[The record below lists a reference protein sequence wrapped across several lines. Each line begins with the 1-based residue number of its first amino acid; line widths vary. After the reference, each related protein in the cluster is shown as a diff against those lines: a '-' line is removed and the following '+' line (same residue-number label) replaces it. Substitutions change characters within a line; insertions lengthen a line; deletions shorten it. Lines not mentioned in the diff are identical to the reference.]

1 MAEIAQTPEGRVA
14 TPPKARAAPP
24 REAWNADARF
34 YLSMAVVASVIVFL
48 GFAPSFYLKS
58 VIHAPTPPLTFL
70 TVTHGLVFTAWMLL
84 FVTQSALIAAGKP
97 APHRQLGIAGAILF
111 GVMISLGTSTAI
123 TAGRLG
129 HAPPASPPPL
139 AFMALPLMGL
149 SAAAVLVAAALWN
162 RRRPDWHKRL
172 MVSALFVLTGPG
184 TGRIAIPLGLAA
196 QGTLLA
202 FAIADVLLLIAVVYD
217 YLAHKRVHPAYIA
230 AAAVFGVFEVGV
242 SWAYDSPAWMS
253 FAKTLTGAV

>member
-14 TPPKARAAPP
+14 APPKARPAPP

-34 YLSMAVVASVIVFL
+34 YLSMGLVASLIVFL

-84 FVTQSALIAAGKP
+84 FITQSALIVAGKP

-129 HAPPASPPPL
+129 HAPPGAPTPL
-139 AFMALPLMGL
+139 AFMSLPLMAL
-149 SAAAVLVAAALWN
+149 VAATALVAAALWN

-172 MVSALFVLTGPG
+172 MVAAVFIMTGPG
-184 TGRIAIPLGLAA
+184 TGRIAIPLGLAP
-196 QGTLLA
+196 QGTAVA
-202 FAIADVLLLIAVVYD
+202 FAVADVLLLVAVAYD

-230 AAAVFGVFEVGV
+230 AAAVFGVMEAGV
-242 SWAYDSPAWMS
+242 SWAFGSPAWLA
-253 FAKTLTGAV
+253 FAKTLTGAA